1 MTAVLVTA
9 ATLLVPSVWRIR
21 DVPSEASAYPSVYP
35 SVYRGEEAL
44 TRER

>member
-21 DVPSEASAYPSVYP
+21 DVPSEASAYPSVY
-35 SVYRGEEAL
+35 RGEEAL